1 MASSPTQSTTDPA
14 AVAAAVSDAR
24 LLRVFVRPTGA
35 AVAAAGLL
43 ARATRARG
51 AGFQLRPTRA
61 ETVPDADGTAVAVG
75 WSPPDVPALSRASAD
90 EPLTVAAAAAVREA
104 GGNPHPVL
112 ALAGAVAAGE
122 SVTADRSGTTDG
134 VGTLLEAAR
143 RRDAVTR
150 RPGVATPTADIA
162 DGVAHSTRL
171 RLPVSGDPEAA
182 TTFLSEVGDAASQSP
197 ADLDPEVGRAVASVV
212 AVDATSDAPPT
223 AVDAVESVLR
233 PAVTDGPFQTVGG
246 FADVLAAT
254 ARVDPGL
261 AGALAVSPGSVR
273 TAALDRWRAHG
284 QTVHGLLDGARTA
297 RYDGVSVVR
306 VDPSDAADDC
316 SAAAALPAVC
326 RLAAQFQSPEAT
338 TLAVTD
344 GGAAVVTRAD
354 HSARGLLATAVDAS
368 DTETTDA
375 GDTDTTDAG
384 DTAGVDETAPAAV
397 IGNTERADVRTQLDT
412 AAAIEA
418 VREVV

>member
-24 LLRVFVRPTGA
+24 LLRVFTRPTGA

-43 ARATRARG
+43 ARAARARG

-75 WSPPDVPALSRASAD
+75 WSAPDVPALSWASAD
-90 EPLTVAAAAAVREA
+90 GSPAVAAAEAVREA
-104 GGNPHPVL
+104 GGDPDPVL

-122 SVTADRSGTTDG
+122 SLGSEESGVTERSGATDS

-150 RPGVATPTADIA
+150 RPGVATATADVA
-162 DGVAHSTRL
+162 DGVTHSTRL

-182 TTFLSEVGDAASQSP
+182 TALLSEVGDAASQPP
-197 ADLDPEVGRAVASVV
+197 ADLDPEVGRALASVV
-212 AVDATSDAPPT
+212 AVDATSDAPST

-284 QTVHGLLDGARTA
+284 RTVHGLLDGARTA

-306 VDPSDAADDC
+306 PDPSDADSDC

-344 GGAAVVTRAD
+344 GGAAVVTRTD
-354 HSARGLLATAVDAS
+354 HSARELLATAVDAGS
-368 DTETTDA
+368 DTETAEVGDA
-375 GDTDTTDAG
+375 TGA
-384 DTAGVDETAPAAV
+384 DETAPGPTV
-397 IGNTERADVRTQLDT
+397 GHTERADVRTRLD
-412 AAAIEA
+412 AAAVIEA
-418 VREVV
+418 VRGAV